1 MVSIRLEAGYCPP
14 SLAIIGRSMS
24 GDISYSR
31 LVHGDTN
38 ILSQFAK
45 QQELWRPL
53 QDFLHAQDLCLG
65 VSGAQ
70 AAELSSDN
78 RLHDPL
84 NMLLTAVPSAVIK
97 APDVVLN
104 EDKDYGL
111 CRFLQI

>member
-1 MVSIRLEAGYCPP
+1 
-14 SLAIIGRSMS
+14 
-24 GDISYSR
+24 
-31 LVHGDTN
+31 
-38 ILSQFAK
+38 
-45 QQELWRPL
+45 
-53 QDFLHAQDLCLG
+53 LHAQDLCLG

-104 EDKDYGL
+104 EEVNSHPSMRTEAY
-111 CRFLQI
+111 CNIP